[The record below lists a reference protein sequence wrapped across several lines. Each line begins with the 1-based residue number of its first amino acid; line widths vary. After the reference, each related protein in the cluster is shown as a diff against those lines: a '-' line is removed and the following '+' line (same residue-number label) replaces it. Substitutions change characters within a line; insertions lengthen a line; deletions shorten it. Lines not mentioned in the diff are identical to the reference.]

1 MFPVHVLP
9 LAAGGGDGPLQTLQ
23 AGLRLQRPGHCR
35 HCRDGLGLLETLRQ
49 EECTHGHLSGEEVS
63 IITPLSIIS
72 RVAFV
77 DILAVLHHQLCSD
90 SSVQSSKFL

>member
-9 LAAGGGDGPLQTLQ
+9 LAAGGGGGPLQTLQ
-23 AGLRLQRPGHCR
+23 AGLRLQRPRHCR
-35 HCRDGLGLLETLRQ
+35 HCRGGLGLLETLGQ
-49 EECTHGHLSGEEVS
+49 EECTHRHLSGEEVS
-63 IITPLSIIS
+63 IIKPLTLYKE
-72 RVAFV
+72 ALV

>member
-9 LAAGGGDGPLQTLQ
+9 LAAGGGGGPLQTLQ
-23 AGLRLQRPGHCR
+23 EGLRLQRPAYCR
-35 HCRDGLGLLETLRQ
+35 AGLGLLETLRQ
-49 EECTHGHLSGEEVS
+49 EECTHWHLSGEEVS
-63 IITPLSIIS
+63 IIKPLTLYKE
-72 RVAFV
+72 ALV